1 VRGQGLLLGLK
12 LRIPP
17 GEFAALAREQRLLTI
32 PAGDNVL
39 RLLPPL
45 TVSDAE
51 LDEALRR
58 LEATCVA
65 AEADLGKAAA

>member
-1 VRGQGLLLGLK
+1 V
-12 LRIPP
+12 
-17 GEFAALAREQRLLTI
+17 
-32 PAGDNVL
+32 

-45 TVSDAE
+45 TITDAE

-65 AEADLGKAAA
+65 AEAALAKAAA